1 MVIEGG
7 PLDGLQCGEKMWIIF
22 DSNSAPYFDS
32 QFLVVGMYHFLKVKN
47 KKEIQN

>member
-32 QFLVVGMYHFLKVKN
+32 QFLVVGKYLIYSKKGLGN
-47 KKEIQN
+47 KS

>member
-32 QFLVVGMYHFLKVKN
+32 QFLVVGMSLNFCNFQKSILN
-47 KKEIQN
+47 